1 MVEEKPSILVGVP
14 SAIETPIIALMADVN
29 SIVIHGSM
37 PPINLNESSSQFLW
51 TTVWFVGALHST
63 SALYTNTTF
72 LTLSDP
78 NKFTMS
84 ANNQISSAFGKLL
97 EAIDGKLDQ
106 AYWFVVWDS
115 KLTKNS
121 KQQYRHYTNSLSS
134 HRQNLLMLSSLV
146 SLQAAREWQKDGIS
160 FLPCSTSRRSL

>member
-1 MVEEKPSILVGVP
+1 
-14 SAIETPIIALMADVN
+14 
-29 SIVIHGSM
+29 
-37 PPINLNESSSQFLW
+37 
-51 TTVWFVGALHST
+51 
-63 SALYTNTTF
+63 
-72 LTLSDP
+72 
-78 NKFTMS
+78 MS

-160 FLPCSTSRRSL
+160 FLPCSTSRRSLYTFLGGGIGSSFLPPLLPALVEGERLFLLSSLLLWRGLLWRDLLDIAGLELNETG